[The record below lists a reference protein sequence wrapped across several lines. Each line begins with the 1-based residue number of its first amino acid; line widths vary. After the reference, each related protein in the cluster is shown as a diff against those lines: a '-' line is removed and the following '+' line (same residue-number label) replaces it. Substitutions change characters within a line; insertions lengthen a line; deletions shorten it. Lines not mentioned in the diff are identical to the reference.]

1 MNTSLPSSV
10 LAMVGYSGLGMDFY
24 VGNLLLSNK

>member
-1 MNTSLPSSV
+1 MNTFIPLRV